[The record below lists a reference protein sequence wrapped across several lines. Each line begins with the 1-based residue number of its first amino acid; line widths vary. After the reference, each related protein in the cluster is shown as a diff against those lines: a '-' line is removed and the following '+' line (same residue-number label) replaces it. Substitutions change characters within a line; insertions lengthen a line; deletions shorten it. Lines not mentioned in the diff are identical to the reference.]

1 MFTSFYDLVFRDID
15 CHSKMLWR
23 THRIGEIEA
32 SRFRDGQ
39 QKRVFRPF
47 VWRRSQKL
55 HDCCGF
61 HVTERERE
69 RRREKKRKRSHG
81 ADDKNLARRAPCCT
95 RHGGWRFPRRDGK
108 QHLGPNE
115 ADEGT
120 DANANGWHHAGAER
134 EDAESADGL
143 QPRRKHYR
151 PQRSS
156 AFRDHADELLVSKHA
171 KKQRVFD
178 LERRYFNEL
187 LPVRENV
194 HLFIILVF
202 LRWFGRCIEWERDQL
217 RQGCLGN

>member
-1 MFTSFYDLVFRDID
+1 M
-15 CHSKMLWR
+15 
-23 THRIGEIEA
+23 G
-32 SRFRDGQ
+32 
-39 QKRVFRPF
+39 
-47 VWRRSQKL
+47 
-55 HDCCGF
+55 
-61 HVTERERE
+61 
-69 RRREKKRKRSHG
+69 KRKRSHG

-120 DANANGWHHAGAER
+120 DANENGWHHA
-134 EDAESADGL
+134 D
-143 QPRRKHYR
+143 
-151 PQRSS
+151 
-156 AFRDHADELLVSKHA
+156 ADELLVSKHA

>member
-1 MFTSFYDLVFRDID
+1 M
-15 CHSKMLWR
+15 
-23 THRIGEIEA
+23 G
-32 SRFRDGQ
+32 
-39 QKRVFRPF
+39 
-47 VWRRSQKL
+47 
-55 HDCCGF
+55 
-61 HVTERERE
+61 ERERE
-69 RRREKKRKRSHG
+69 EERRRE
-81 ADDKNLARRAPCCT
+81 
-95 RHGGWRFPRRDGK
+95 
-108 QHLGPNE
+108 NE
-115 ADEGT
+115 AMAPTIRTLLAALLVALVMVVGGSRAVM
-120 DANANGWHHAGAER
+120 ANSISDQMKQMREQMQMRMDGIMQAQR
-134 EDAESADGL
+134 EDAESADGV

>member
-1 MFTSFYDLVFRDID
+1 M
-15 CHSKMLWR
+15 
-23 THRIGEIEA
+23 GE
-32 SRFRDGQ
+32 
-39 QKRVFRPF
+39 
-47 VWRRSQKL
+47 
-55 HDCCGF
+55 
-61 HVTERERE
+61 
-69 RRREKKRKRSHG
+69 
-81 ADDKNLARRAPCCT
+81 
-95 RHGGWRFPRRDGK
+95 
-108 QHLGPNE
+108 NE
-115 ADEGT
+115 AMAPMIRTLLAALLVALVMVVGGSRAVM
-120 DANANGWHHAGAER
+120 ANSISDQMKQMREQMQMR

>member
-1 MFTSFYDLVFRDID
+1 M
-15 CHSKMLWR
+15 
-23 THRIGEIEA
+23 GE
-32 SRFRDGQ
+32 
-39 QKRVFRPF
+39 
-47 VWRRSQKL
+47 
-55 HDCCGF
+55 
-61 HVTERERE
+61 
-69 RRREKKRKRSHG
+69 RKRSHG
-81 ADDKNLARRAPCCT
+81 ADDENLARRAPCYT

-115 ADEGT
+115 ADERT
-120 DANANGWHHAGAER
+120 DAN
-134 EDAESADGL
+134 GL

-194 HLFIILVF
+194 HLFILLVF
-202 LRWFGRCIEWERDQL
+202 LRWFGRCIEWKRDQL
-217 RQGCLGN
+217 RQGCLDDRDARCSTHFQRRSNLGKDWNKGGPAPGREASRWGRGGGGRRDS